1 MGSCSLLQGIFLTQ
15 GLNLDLH
22 NGRQIPYHL
31 SHQGSQE
38 KTKPGRLWR
47 ASRLPSR
54 FNKWAEEKMNFTFK
68 DRRERGSGRPA
79 GRAAFEKA
87 ESVCVARVYPAVRAC
102 PQAAHPGKGRSNP
115 PPGGG
120 EAPCMRLWGSQAR
133 VTPSGRE
140 LLIQSLCETGRL
152 PAFCLVSL
160 FKTGV

>member
-1 MGSCSLLQGIFLTQ
+1 M
-15 GLNLDLH
+15 
-22 NGRQIPYHL
+22 
-31 SHQGSQE
+31 E
-38 KTKPGRLWR
+38 
-47 ASRLPSR
+47 ASRLGSR
-54 FNKWAEEKMNFTFK
+54 FNKWAEEMNFTFK

-87 ESVCVARVYPAVRAC
+87 ERVCVARVYPAVRAC
-102 PQAAHPGKGRSNP
+102 PQAAHPGKGRSDP

-120 EAPCMRLWGSQAR
+120 EAPHVWLWGSQAR